1 MQRARRGTR
10 LPSSR
15 NSERL
20 SLTSSRKGVR
30 VNPQKNARV
39 TGVLFLITFIASIPA
54 LILYGPVLNNPN
66 YIVGAGADTRIYWGA
81 FLEVI
86 LAIAG
91 IGTAVALF
99 PIVKRQNEGF
109 ALGYVSARVVE
120 STIIIV
126 VGIIS
131 VLSVVTL
138 RQYLAGAAGANAAS
152 LETVGT
158 SLVAVKDWTFLFG
171 PGFCAGIGNGIVVGY
186 LMYSSRLVPRYLA
199 VLGLVGGPV
208 AVASAT
214 ATLFGLYEQ
223 VSVWAAIAIIPE
235 FLWELSFGIW
245 LTVRGFNPSA
255 VARLEDESQ

>member
-1 MQRARRGTR
+1 
-10 LPSSR
+10 LPSTR
-15 NSERL
+15 NSSERL
-20 SLTSSRKGVR
+20 SLTSSRNGVR

-39 TGVLFLITFIASIPA
+39 TGVLFLITFITSIPA

-99 PIVKRQNEGF
+99 PILKWQYEGF
-109 ALGYVSARVVE
+109 ALGYVATRVVE
-120 STIIIV
+120 STIIV

-138 RQYLAGAAGANAAS
+138 RQDLAGAPGANAAS

-171 PGFCAGIGNGIVVGY
+171 PGFCAGIGNGILLGY
-186 LMYSSRLVPRYLA
+186 MMYSSRLLPRYLA
-199 VLGLVGGPV
+199 VVGLVGGPL

-214 ATLFGLYEQ
+214 AMLFGLYEQ
-223 VSVWAAIAIIPE
+223 VSVWASIAIIPE

-255 VARLEDESQ
+255 VARLQQGSP